1 MRRALAVVGVLAVLA
16 VGLACGGGGDD
27 GAVDGA
33 LAGFCLPARAP
44 ASGQGTYYDA
54 DGTGNCSFPADSTRM
69 VAAINAA
76 DYGTASWCGACLA
89 VTGPIGDVVVRVT
102 DQCPGCAKGDLDL
115 SKEAF
120 AKIAAISAGRVAI
133 TWHEVDCPV
142 SGPISYEMKS
152 GSSQYY
158 AAIQV
163 RNHRY
168 PIANLEAMAP
178 GAAYKPINRVDYNYF
193 VAASGLGPG
202 PYSLRV
208 TDTRGNMIEDSG
220 IAIGDG
226 VVRTGASQFPICP

>member
-1 MRRALAVVGVLAVLA
+1 MRRAFAVAGVVVVA
-16 VGLACGGGGDD
+16 VGAVACDGSEGGATD
-27 GAVDGA
+27 GS

-44 ASGQGTYYDA
+44 AAGEGTYYDA
-54 DGTGNCSFPADSTRM
+54 DGTGNCSFPADSSRM

-89 VTGPIGDVVVRVT
+89 VTGPNGDVVVRVT

-120 AKIAAISAGRVAI
+120 AKIAAISAGRVPI
-133 TWHEVDCPV
+133 TWHEVDCSVNGPV
-142 SGPISYEMKS
+142 SYEMKS

-168 PIANLEAMAP
+168 PIAKLEAMAP
-178 GAAYKPINRVDYNYF
+178 GAAYKPVARVDYNYF
-193 VAASGLGPG
+193 VATGGLGPG

-208 TDTRGNMIEDSG
+208 TDTRGNTIEDTG

-226 VVRTGASQFPICP
+226 VVRVGASQFPVCP

>member
-1 MRRALAVVGVLAVLA
+1 MRQGLAVAAVLA
-16 VGLACGGGGDD
+16 VACGGSGEP
-27 GAVDGA
+27 VSIDGA
-33 LAGFCLPARAP
+33 LSAFCMPARPA
-44 ASGQGTYYDA
+44 ASGEGTYYAA

-76 DYGTASWCGACLA
+76 DYDTAAWCGACLA
-89 VTGPIGDVVVRVT
+89 VTGPTGNVVVRIT

-120 AKIAAISAGRVAI
+120 ARIAALSAGRVPI
-133 TWHEVDCPV
+133 TWREVDCPV
-142 SGPISYEMKS
+142 TGPVSYEMKT

-163 RNHRY
+163 RSHRY
-168 PIANLEAMAP
+168 PIAKLEAMAP
-178 GAAYKPINRVDYNYF
+178 GAAYKPIARVDYNYF

-208 TDTRGNMIEDSG
+208 TDTRGNVIEDTG

-226 VVRTGASQFPICP
+226 VVRTGTSQFPVCQ